1 LSYDLLWSQ
10 AGYFIMGVI
19 CPICGY
25 DQGEERVLVGHLLT
39 IHQGI
44 PHTSGEDL
52 FTCKFHAAAGPMNHL
67 EFVKHAQSI
76 SSYEIGPKPVK
87 CEEVKALPGQLLVK
101 PVDVGASAALEQ
113 FRLEDKPWRLRQGFS
128 ISVTGGF
135 FMMLQGYQLSS
146 VVGPVLHLVGW
157 AYLAIGLGIIGG
169 SLIFYA
175 SPWRYRLASSVVLV
189 FAGAGWSSLLVLIIR
204 IVSGF
209 ATVGSLFTVFVVAGP
224 LLATVGAVANL
235 IWNIPVQWRV
245 RLSRPTRS

>member
-1 LSYDLLWSQ
+1 MS
-10 AGYFIMGVI
+10 AI

-25 DQGEERVLVGHLLT
+25 DQGEERILVGHLLT
-39 IHQGI
+39 VHQGI

-52 FTCKFHAAAGPMNHL
+52 FTCKFHPAAGPMNHL

-76 SSYEIGPKPVK
+76 SSYEMGPKPVK

-101 PVDVGASAALEQ
+101 PVDVAASAALEQ

-128 ISVTGGF
+128 IAITGGF

-157 AYLAIGLGIIGG
+157 AYLAIGSGIIGG

-189 FAGAGWSSLLVLIIR
+189 FAGAGWSSLLVLIVR

-209 ATVGSLFTVFVVAGP
+209 ATVGFLFMVFVVAGP

-235 IWNIPVQWRV
+235 VWNMPVQWRA
-245 RLSRPTRS
+245 RLSRATHS